1 MRELNQLQQF
11 DILAKI
17 IRKVSSLPSRG
28 NINSGLKSLSP
39 DIRKL
44 IENGLEGNQPNQIRA
59 NNRDKIGIVLES
71 LVINN
76 WRGYLGE
83 NTIEF
88 STDKDKSVTT
98 IIAENQTGKSGILE
112 AIHWVL
118 YDDIPVTASN
128 SDNLINDFAEQQD
141 SKATTEV
148 ILKLINKDDEKY
160 ELTRKKVS
168 ELSDSDIYIKKWDES
183 SKTYEPHIC
192 DPVSFIEQNILFK
205 NLREIFLFRGE
216 DLMAS
221 FQEKDSEKLK
231 KAVNNTSGVT
241 FQIYAK
247 EAIDIFIEKIDDE
260 ISKQNS
266 QDSRTKKAWEK
277 YEKAQNAFDDVKDL
291 YDKYSEKLKKLTD
304 KESKLIKK
312 IGKDSGEEVKE
323 ASENLLKIKPHI
335 KNKKTLVN
343 IKKDEIKG
351 LIKTYAFNC
360 FTADNLNQLTE
371 IEEEDEQIEDL
382 EFFKGLF
389 HPHRKTDINEI
400 LNKGVCICGRDLNE
414 GDEYYENVA
423 EIMREANSEEEVQA
437 RENISILANT
447 NKDILK
453 DFHINYN
460 SKTSDLAGLEG
471 DYERLCEQRDEY
483 EETLDQGDTD
493 DPAKQLLKKE
503 KEDVQVDIKKFK
515 GLRDDANIKMY
526 VAEENLKSLKPK
538 KPKNSGNSQTQEL
551 DEIIKSA
558 RDMVSIL
565 ADHSNEA
572 EKDTKAKLS
581 EVLNHYADE
590 YSTTG
595 SEFKFENDS
604 YVPELVSPATGIESG
619 LSSGGKR
626 MKALFFG
633 TSLVETVLSRIN
645 DADVPFIEPG
655 AMFPFICDAPFSD
668 LDGCNEDSAA
678 EMVAS
683 LKCQKI
689 ILVHPKAY
697 TDGVKEKLEEMGLEG
712 ARYFVERH
720 ITTKAGRKVTGRT
733 HHIDNDIYTPFH
745 EESDKEGSTIRRVI

>member
-1 MRELNQLQQF
+1 MTN
-11 DILAKI
+11 
-17 IRKVSSLPSRG
+17 
-28 NINSGLKSLSP
+28 
-39 DIRKL
+39 
-44 IENGLEGNQPNQIRA
+44 
-59 NNRDKIGIVLES
+59 
-71 LVINN
+71 
-76 WRGYLGE
+76 
-83 NTIEF
+83 
-88 STDKDKSVTT
+88 
-98 IIAENQTGKSGILE
+98 
-112 AIHWVL
+112 
-118 YDDIPVTASN
+118 
-128 SDNLINDFAEQQD
+128 
-141 SKATTEV
+141 
-148 ILKLINKDDEKY
+148 
-160 ELTRKKVS
+160 
-168 ELSDSDIYIKKWDES
+168 
-183 SKTYEPHIC
+183 
-192 DPVSFIEQNILFK
+192 
-205 NLREIFLFRGE
+205 
-216 DLMAS
+216 
-221 FQEKDSEKLK
+221 
-231 KAVNNTSGVT
+231 
-241 FQIYAK
+241 
-247 EAIDIFIEKIDDE
+247 
-260 ISKQNS
+260 
-266 QDSRTKKAWEK
+266 
-277 YEKAQNAFDDVKDL
+277 
-291 YDKYSEKLKKLTD
+291 
-304 KESKLIKK
+304 
-312 IGKDSGEEVKE
+312 
-323 ASENLLKIKPHI
+323 
-335 KNKKTLVN
+335 
-343 IKKDEIKG
+343 KKDEIKG

-360 FTADNLNQLTE
+360 FAAKNLNQLTE
-371 IEEEDEQIEDL
+371 IEEENEQIEDL

-400 LNKGVCICGRDLNE
+400 LKKGVCICGRPLNE
-414 GDEYYENVA
+414 GDVYYENVE
-423 EIMREANSEEEVQA
+423 EIMSEANSEEEVQA

-453 DFHINYN
+453 EFHKNFI

-483 EETLDQGDTD
+483 QDTMAQGDMD
-493 DPAKQLLKKE
+493 DPAKKLLKKE
-503 KEDVQVDIKKFK
+503 LKEVKEELKKQK
-515 GLRDDANIKMY
+515 GYRDDANIKMY
-526 VAEENLKSLKPK
+526 LAEGNMKALKPK
-538 KPKNSGNSQTQEL
+538 KPKNSDNSQTQEL
-551 DEIIKSA
+551 DEIIKAA
-558 RDMVSIL
+558 RDMVDIL

-581 EVLNHYADE
+581 EVLNHYANE

-645 DADVPFIEPG
+645 DADVSFIEPG

-733 HHIDNDIYTPFH
+733 HQIDNEIYTPFH

>member
-1 MRELNQLQQF
+1 MRELNEIQQF

-17 IRKVSSLPSRG
+17 IRKVSSLPSKG
-28 NINSGLKSLSP
+28 NISNGLKGLSP
-39 DIRKL
+39 SIRKL
-44 IENGLEGNQPNQIRA
+44 IESALNGEEPNRIRA
-59 NNRDKIGIVLES
+59 NNRDKIGIILES

-83 NTIEF
+83 NIIEF
-88 STDKDKSVTT
+88 STDKDKSVTS
-98 IIAENQTGKSGILE
+98 IVAENQTGKSGILE

-128 SDNLINDFAEQQD
+128 SDNLINDFAEKLD
-141 SKATTEV
+141 STASTEV
-148 ILKLINKDDEKY
+148 ILKLINKDEEKY

-168 ELSDSDIYIKKWDES
+168 ELSDSEIYIKKWNES

-192 DPVSFIEQNILFK
+192 DPESFIEQNILFK

-231 KAVNNTSGVT
+231 NAVNNTSGVT

-266 QDSRTKKAWEK
+266 QDSKTKKAWDK
-277 YEKAQNAFDDVKDL
+277 YEKSKTAFNEVKDL
-291 YDKYSEKLKKLTD
+291 HDGYIKKINELAG
-304 KESKLIKK
+304 KEAKLIKK
-312 IGKDSGEEVKE
+312 IGKDAEEEVKE
-323 ASENLLKIKPHI
+323 ASDNLLKIKPLI
-335 KNKKTLVN
+335 TNKKTFVTN
-343 IKKDEIKG
+343 KKDEIKG

-360 FTADNLNQLTE
+360 FAADNLNQLTE
-371 IEEEDEQIEDL
+371 IEEDEQIEDL

-400 LNKGVCICGRDLNE
+400 LKKGVCICGRPLNE
-414 GDEYYENVA
+414 GDEYYENVE
-423 EIMREANSEEEVQA
+423 EIMSEANSEEEVQA

-453 DFHINYN
+453 EFHKNFV
-460 SKTSDLAGLEG
+460 SKTSDLVGLEG
-471 DYERLCEQRDEY
+471 DYERLCIQRDEY
-483 EETLDQGDTD
+483 EETLEQSDD
-493 DPAKQLLKKE
+493 DPAKKLLKKE
-503 KEDVQVDIKKFK
+503 LEEVKKELKKQK
-515 GLRDDANIKMY
+515 GYRDDANIKMY
-526 VAEENLKSLKPK
+526 LAQDNVKALKPK
-538 KPKNSGNSQTQEL
+538 KPKNLENSQTQEL
-551 DEIIKSA
+551 DEIIKAA
-558 RDMVSIL
+558 RDMVYIL

-581 EVLNHYADE
+581 EVLNHYANE

-720 ITTKAGRKVTGRT
+720 ITTKAGKKVRGRT
-733 HHIDNDIYTPFH
+733 HQIDNEIYTPFH